1 LSNQL
6 KTVAK
11 LISGGLE
18 SKVYIVRISGF
29 DTHDN
34 QSQSVGSIEGKH
46 NDLLT
51 EVSEAIKSF
60 VDDLDQQGLADDIVG
75 LTFSEFGR
83 KAKENGSLGTD
94 HGEIA
99 PMFVFGN
106 PVNGGVS
113 GTNVDLSEATD
124 DNNYQL
130 KTVQF
135 DYRQTLGTLLQNFL
149 GADDTVI
156 DSAFF
161 NFSTDESFANLKINE
176 LIKDSFSVDEE
187 CYGQTLEIDKFNAQ
201 GALKEWIVF
210 PNPVREILQVHSEK
224 EFATVSYRVFNNQSQ
239 TVLNGTHQLINGTLK
254 VNTQNLTPG
263 IYFIQIIFYPN
274 YFKWQK

>member
-1 LSNQL
+1 MSNQL

-94 HGEIA
+94 HG
-99 PMFVFGN
+99 
-106 PVNGGVS
+106 
-113 GTNVDLSEATD
+113 
-124 DNNYQL
+124 
-130 KTVQF
+130 
-135 DYRQTLGTLLQNFL
+135 
-149 GADDTVI
+149 
-156 DSAFF
+156 
-161 NFSTDESFANLKINE
+161 
-176 LIKDSFSVDEE
+176 
-187 CYGQTLEIDKFNAQ
+187 
-201 GALKEWIVF
+201 
-210 PNPVREILQVHSEK
+210 
-224 EFATVSYRVFNNQSQ
+224 
-239 TVLNGTHQLINGTLK
+239 
-254 VNTQNLTPG
+254 
-263 IYFIQIIFYPN
+263 
-274 YFKWQK
+274 